1 MECGGP
7 LRGPRWLAGMVDGGP
22 ERGRNVYDKFPGP
35 LGQQQARFG
44 GQRAGSRPSFSAL
57 GCRCAVADV
66 NSALRRFA
74 PVGKACAG
82 SALAGQVVWPL
93 AGRRSLDS

>member
-7 LRGPRWLAGMVDGGP
+7 LCGPHWLAGMVDGGP

-35 LGQQQARFG
+35 LRQQQARSG
-44 GQRAGSRPSFSAL
+44 GQQAGSWPSFSAL
-57 GCRCAVADV
+57 GCWCVVADV

-74 PVGKACAG
+74 PVGKARAG
-82 SALAGQVVWPL
+82 SALAGQVVGPL
-93 AGRRSLDS
+93 AGRRLLDT